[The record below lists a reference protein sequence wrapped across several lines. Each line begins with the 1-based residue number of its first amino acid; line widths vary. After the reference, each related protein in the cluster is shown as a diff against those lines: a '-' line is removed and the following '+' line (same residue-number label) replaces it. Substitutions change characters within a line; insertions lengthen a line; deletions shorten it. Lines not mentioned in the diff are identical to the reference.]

1 MASGVDGIVSG
12 FAGGDGE
19 TFHTMFMCEG
29 CLRNMLLNVTVAYY
43 ILPLGL
49 AFSSRIVDQDKGA
62 SVDDLLRSPSSGL
75 VRLNTY
81 KLQSLWP
88 EINISPMYIQIAFFW
103 KVFVISAMTAR

>member
-1 MASGVDGIVSG
+1 
-12 FAGGDGE
+12 
-19 TFHTMFMCEG
+19 
-29 CLRNMLLNVTVAYY
+29 MLLNVTVAYY